1 MSRPERRR
9 HQLARLLHRK
19 RRLRAGLV
27 QLLAAAVAVALG
39 FLLPQ
44 AHVEYDIPV
53 SQAIPMLAAVGSATV
68 TFLGVVFSLLFLAVQ
83 FGSTTF
89 TPRLTQFQDAPIA
102 WRAFYVGV
110 ATYSLTAALVIG
122 RDRTCSFT

>member
-1 MSRPERRR
+1 MPPVSRPERRR
-9 HQLARLLHRK
+9 HQLARVLRRK

-39 FLLPQ
+39 SLLPQ
-44 AHVEYDIPV
+44 AHVGYDIPV
-53 SQAIPMLAAVGSATV
+53 SQATPMLAAVVAATV

-89 TPRLTQFQDAPIA
+89 TLRLT
-102 WRAFYVGV
+102 
-110 ATYSLTAALVIG
+110 SS
-122 RDRTCSFT
+122 RTRRTGGAHSRSTSASSPTRSPQRW